1 MTAIDLEDAVVLG
14 TDISEALVE
23 LADSARRSIVL
34 VRSGQQ
40 GSGSGII
47 WNSDGTIM
55 TNYHVV
61 ARHTSAQIT
70 TSDDREFRASVLAT
84 DPALDLAVLK
94 VDATDL
100 PGAQVGLSKEVRIGE
115 LVMAVGNPWGR
126 RGVATL
132 GIVSG
137 VGEAKAPW
145 REEPS
150 EYIRSDV
157 MLAPGNSGGALLDM
171 RGRVIGINAMIFGG
185 DLGVAIPSDVATQF
199 ISLAERRPMLGV
211 GVRTVRLFSD
221 VATSTKQDRALE
233 VRELLADG
241 PAAKAGVVVG
251 DLLLKLHGTP
261 ITDSQSLRAAL
272 EQHTTGARVALDTI
286 HNGALVTRM
295 VELQGLPKLERA
307 A

>member
-1 MTAIDLEDAVVLG
+1 
-14 TDISEALVE
+14 
-23 LADSARRSIVL
+23 
-34 VRSGQQ
+34 VRNGRH

-61 ARHTSAQIT
+61 ARHSSAQIT
-70 TSDDREFRASVLAT
+70 TSDDREFRAQVLAT

-100 PGAQVGLSKEVRIGE
+100 PPASIGLSKEVRIGE

-132 GIVSG
+132 GIISG

-171 RGRVIGINAMIFGG
+171 RGCVIGINAMIFGG
-185 DLGVAIPSDVATQF
+185 DLSVAIPSDVATQF

-221 VATSTKQDRALE
+221 IAKGAKQDRALE

-241 PAAKAGVVVG
+241 PATKAGVVVG
-251 DLLLKLHGTP
+251 DLLLKLGGTP
-261 ITDSQSLRAAL
+261 LTDSQSLRAAL

-286 HNGALVTRM
+286 HNGALVTRV
-295 VELQGLPKLERA
+295 VELQRLPKLERA